1 MIPGG
6 SEVNTTLPLLLNIAG
21 ILCCCT
27 TLPAVIG
34 LVFSIQ
40 AINAKKLGDAATAQ
54 GKNKIAMI
62 LGIVSVALG
71 VVGWVIYLLLG
82 GMSYMSQI
90 S

>member
-6 SEVNTTLPLLLNIAG
+6 AEVGTTLPLVLNIAG

-27 TLPAVIG
+27 TLPGAIG

-40 AINAKKLGDAATAQ
+40 AMNAKKLGDFPTAQ
-54 GKNKIAMI
+54 GKNKIALI

-71 VVGWVIYLLLG
+71 VLGWVLYLLLG
-82 GMSYMSQI
+82 GMSYVSGM
-90 S
+90 